1 MEMFI
6 DGGWTPAVSG
16 ATQPVT
22 NPTTGAV
29 VDTVPTGDERDADL
43 AIRAADRALAGWR
56 STPVAERARLQR
68 RAAQLMRDNAER
80 IGRALTAELGRPVAA
95 AITEI
100 QRSADLLDVY
110 AEEGLRLHS
119 EIISGAPGEK
129 ILVTREPVGVVVAI
143 TPFNYPITLL
153 CFKLGAAL
161 IAGCTVVAKPAE
173 DTPTSTL
180 MLAEL
185 FHQAGFPPGCFNVVT
200 GRGRGIG
207 MAMVNHPIP
216 GKIAFT
222 GGTAAGKAIAAA
234 AAGTMKRV
242 TLELGGQSPAI
253 ICADADLAKAAAAI
267 ARHGFANSGQF
278 CYRVNRVYVER
289 PAYDAFL
296 TALLAEVAK
305 ITIGDGQ
312 SQPVT
317 LGPMVNAKIFG
328 NAYGQIGDARDKGA
342 RICCGGERLSGGI
355 YDAGYFLPPTVIA
368 DTDHSMKIMTEETF
382 GPVLGIMPVDSPAE
396 ALRLAND
403 TDYGLAGFVFSGHT
417 GRGLALAE
425 RINAGS
431 VWVNDIHRSNHS
443 APFGGM
449 KQSGLG
455 REKGRYGVES
465 YLEYKT
471 IYLTYDESLD
481 EGLE

>member
-1 MEMFI
+1 MDMFI
-6 DGGWTPAVSG
+6 EGGWAPAVSG

-22 NPTTGAV
+22 NPTTGGV
-29 VDTVPTGDERDADL
+29 IDTVPTGDERDADI
-43 AIRAADRALAGWR
+43 AIRAADRALDGWR
-56 STPVAERARLQR
+56 LVPVAERARLQKH
-68 RAAQLMRDNAER
+68 AAQLMRDNADR
-80 IGRALTAELGRPVAA
+80 IGRVLTAELGRPLAA
-95 AITEI
+95 AVTEI
-100 QRSADLLDVY
+100 RRSADLLDVY
-110 AEEGLRLHS
+110 AEEGLRLHA
-119 EIISGAPGEK
+119 EIISAAPGEK

-173 DTPTSTL
+173 DTPMSTL
-180 MLAEL
+180 LLAEL
-185 FHQAGFPPGCFNVVT
+185 FHQAGFPPGVFNVVT

-207 MAMVNHPIP
+207 MAMVNHPVP

-234 AAGTMKRV
+234 AAGTVKRV

-253 ICADADLAKAAAAI
+253 VCADADLDKAAAAI

-289 PAYDAFL
+289 PVYDAFL
-296 TALLAEVAK
+296 AALLAEVAK

-312 SQPVT
+312 SQDVT
-317 LGPMVNAKIFG
+317 LGPMVNAKIFD
-328 NAYGQIGDARDKGA
+328 NAFGQIKDARDRGA
-342 RICCGGERLSGGI
+342 RICCGGDRLTGGL

-382 GPVLGIMPVDSPAE
+382 GPVLGVMPVDGPQE
-396 ALRLAND
+396 ALRLANA
-403 TDYGLAGFVFSGHT
+403 TDYGLAGFVFSDHV

-431 VWVNDIHRSNHS
+431 VWVNDIHRSHHS

-455 REKGRYGVES
+455 REKGRWGVES

-471 IYLTYDESLD
+471 IYLSYDEA
-481 EGLE
+481 LE

>member
-1 MEMFI
+1 MDMFI
-6 DGGWTPAVSG
+6 EGGWAPAVSG

-22 NPTTGAV
+22 NPTTGGV
-29 VDTVPTGDERDADL
+29 IDTVPTGDERDADI
-43 AIRAADRALAGWR
+43 AIRAADRALDGWR
-56 STPVAERARLQR
+56 LVPVAERARLQKHT
-68 RAAQLMRDNAER
+68 AQLMRDNADR
-80 IGRALTAELGRPVAA
+80 IGRVLTAELGRPLAA
-95 AITEI
+95 AVTEI
-100 QRSADLLDVY
+100 RRSADLLDVY
-110 AEEGLRLHS
+110 AEEGLRLHA
-119 EIISGAPGEK
+119 EIISAAPGEK

-161 IAGCTVVAKPAE
+161 VAGCTVVAKPAE
-173 DTPTSTL
+173 DTPMSTL
-180 MLAEL
+180 LLAEL
-185 FHQAGFPPGCFNVVT
+185 FHQAGFPPGVFNVVT

-207 MAMVNHPIP
+207 MAMVNHPVP

-222 GGTAAGKAIAAA
+222 GGTVAGKAIAAA
-234 AAGTMKRV
+234 AAGTVKRV

-253 ICADADLAKAAAAI
+253 VCADADLDKAAAAI

-289 PAYDAFL
+289 PVYDAFL
-296 TALLAEVAK
+296 AALLAEVAK

-312 SQPVT
+312 SQDVT
-317 LGPMVNAKIFG
+317 LGPMVNAKIFD
-328 NAYGQIGDARDKGA
+328 NAFGQIKDARDRGA
-342 RICCGGERLSGGI
+342 RICCGGDRLTGGL

-382 GPVLGIMPVDSPAE
+382 GPVLGVMPVDGPQE
-396 ALRLAND
+396 ALRLANA
-403 TDYGLAGFVFSGHT
+403 TDYGLAGFVFSDHV

-431 VWVNDIHRSNHS
+431 VWVNDIHRSHHS

-455 REKGRYGVES
+455 REKGRWGVES

-471 IYLTYDESLD
+471 IYLSYDEA
-481 EGLE
+481 LE

>member
-6 DGGWTPAVSG
+6 DGRWTAAVSG

-29 VDTVPTGDERDADL
+29 IDTVPTGDERDADV
-43 AIRAADRALAGWR
+43 AIRAADSALAGWLA
-56 STPVAERARLQR
+56 TPVSERARLQR
-68 RAAQLMRDNAER
+68 RAAQLMRDNADR
-80 IGRALTAELGRPVAA
+80 IGRVLTSELGRPVAA
-95 AITEI
+95 AVTEI

-110 AEEGLRLHS
+110 AEEGLRLHA
-119 EIISGAPGEK
+119 EIISANPGEK
-129 ILVTREPVGVVVAI
+129 ILVTRQPVGVVVAI

-180 MLAEL
+180 LLAEL
-185 FHQAGFPPGCFNVVT
+185 FHEAGFPPGCFNVVT
-200 GRGRGIG
+200 GKGRGIG

-216 GKIAFT
+216 AKIAFT

-253 ICADADLAKAAAAI
+253 VCADADMAKAAAAI

-278 CYRVNRVYVER
+278 CYRVNRIYVER
-289 PAYDAFL
+289 AAYDAFL
-296 TALLAEVAK
+296 AALLAEVEK

-312 SQPVT
+312 TEPVT
-317 LGPMVNAKIFG
+317 IGPMVNAKIFD
-328 NAYGQIGDARDKGA
+328 NAFGQIGDARDKGA
-342 RICCGGERLSGGI
+342 RICSGGARLSGGV
-355 YDAGYFLPPTVIA
+355 YDGGYFLPPTVIA

-382 GPVLGIMPVDSPAE
+382 GPVLGVMSVETPMQ
-396 ALRLAND
+396 ALELAND
-403 TDYGLAGFVFSGHT
+403 THYGLAGFVFSGHF

-431 VWVNDIHRSNHS
+431 VWVNDIHRSHHS

-449 KQSGLG
+449 KQSGIG
-455 REKGRYGVES
+455 REKGRWGVES
-465 YLEYKT
+465 YLEYKS
-471 IYLTYDESLD
+471 IYLAYD
-481 EGLE
+481 EGLT

>member
-6 DGGWTPAVSG
+6 DGRWAKAASG
-16 ATQPVT
+16 AVQSVT

-29 VDTVPTGDERDADL
+29 IDTVPTGDAIDADI
-43 AIRAADRALAGWR
+43 AIRAADRAFQTWR
-56 STPVAERARLQR
+56 RVPVAERARLQH
-68 RAAQLMRDNAER
+68 RAAGLMRER
-80 IGRALTAELGRPVAA
+80 AAAIGRVLTSELGRPLAA
-95 AITEI
+95 AVTEI
-100 QRSADLLDVY
+100 ERSADLLDVY
-110 AEEGLRLHS
+110 AEEGLRLHA
-119 EIISGAPGEK
+119 EIISNSPGEK
-129 ILVTREPVGVVVAI
+129 VMVTREPLGVVVAI

-153 CFKLGAAL
+153 TFKLGAAL

-173 DTPTSTL
+173 DTPLSTL

-185 FHQAGFPPGCFNVVT
+185 FHDAGYPPGCFNVVT

-207 MAMVNHPIP
+207 MAMVNHRIP
-216 GKIAFT
+216 AKVAFT

-234 AAGTMKRV
+234 AAGTIKRV

-253 ICADADLAKAAAAI
+253 ICADADLTQAAVAI

-278 CYRVNRVYVER
+278 CYRVNRIYVER

-296 TALLAEVAK
+296 SRLLAEVAK
-305 ITIGDGQ
+305 ITVGDGQ

-317 LGPMVNAKIFG
+317 MGPMVNEKIFA
-328 NAYGQIGDARDKGA
+328 NAANQITDARTRGA
-342 RICCGGERLSGGI
+342 RICCGGDRLSGGI

-368 DTDHSMKIMTEETF
+368 DADHSMLIMTEETF

-403 TDYGLAGFVFSGHT
+403 TDYGLAGFVFSGNM

-431 VWVNDIHRSNHS
+431 VWVNNIHRSHHA

-449 KQSGLG
+449 KQSGTG
-455 REKGRYGVES
+455 REKGRWGVES

-471 IYLTYDESLD
+471 IYLTYDEAL
-481 EGLE
+481 

>member
-1 MEMFI
+1 MDMFI
-6 DGGWTPAVSG
+6 EGGWAPAVSG

-22 NPTTGAV
+22 NPTTGGV
-29 VDTVPTGDERDADL
+29 IDTVPTGDERDADI
-43 AIRAADRALAGWR
+43 AIRAADRALDGWR
-56 STPVAERARLQR
+56 LVPVAERARLQKH
-68 RAAQLMRDNAER
+68 AAQLMRDNADR
-80 IGRALTAELGRPVAA
+80 IGRVLTAELGRPLAA
-95 AITEI
+95 AVTEI
-100 QRSADLLDVY
+100 RRSADLLDVY
-110 AEEGLRLHS
+110 AEEGLRLHA
-119 EIISGAPGEK
+119 EIISAAPGEK

-161 IAGCTVVAKPAE
+161 VAGCTVVAKPAE
-173 DTPTSTL
+173 DTPMSTL
-180 MLAEL
+180 LLAEL
-185 FHQAGFPPGCFNVVT
+185 FHQAGFPPGVFNVVT

-207 MAMVNHPIP
+207 MAMVNHPVP

-222 GGTAAGKAIAAA
+222 GGTVAGKAIAAA
-234 AAGTMKRV
+234 AAGTVKRV

-253 ICADADLAKAAAAI
+253 VCADADLDKAAAAI

-289 PAYDAFL
+289 PVYDAFL
-296 TALLAEVAK
+296 AALLAEVAK

-312 SQPVT
+312 SQDVT
-317 LGPMVNAKIFG
+317 LGPMVNAKIFD
-328 NAYGQIGDARDKGA
+328 NAFGQIKDARDRGA
-342 RICCGGERLSGGI
+342 RICCGGDRLTGGL

-382 GPVLGIMPVDSPAE
+382 GPVLGVMPVDGPQE
-396 ALRLAND
+396 ALRLANA
-403 TDYGLAGFVFSGHT
+403 TDYGLAGFVFSGHV

-431 VWVNDIHRSNHS
+431 VWVNDIHRSHHS

-455 REKGRYGVES
+455 REKGRWGVES

-471 IYLTYDESLD
+471 IYLSYDEA
-481 EGLE
+481 LE

>member
-6 DGGWTPAVSG
+6 DGRRAQAVSG

-22 NPTTGAV
+22 NPTTGAII
-29 VDTVPTGDERDADL
+29 DTVPTGDERDADI
-43 AIRAADRALAGWR
+43 AIQAADRALVQWR
-56 STPVAERARLQR
+56 ITPVAERARLQR
-68 RAAQLMRDNAER
+68 RAAQLMRDRAET
-80 IGRALTAELGRPVAA
+80 IGRTLTSELGRPLAA

-110 AEEGLRLHS
+110 AEEGLRVHA
-119 EIISGAPGEK
+119 EIIAANPGEK

-161 IAGCTVVAKPAE
+161 MAGCTVVAKPAE
-173 DTPTSTL
+173 DTPLSTL

-185 FHQAGFPPGCFNVVT
+185 FHEAGFPPGCFNVVT
-200 GRGRGIG
+200 GRGRSIG

-216 GKIAFT
+216 GKVAFT

-234 AAGTMKRV
+234 AAGTVKRV

-253 ICADADLAKAAAAI
+253 VCADADLAKAAAAI

-289 PAYDAFL
+289 PVYDAFL

-312 SQPVT
+312 TEAVT

-396 ALRLAND
+396 ALRLANA
-403 TDYGLAGFVFSGHT
+403 TDYGLAGFVFSGHV

-431 VWVNDIHRSNHS
+431 VWVNDIHRSHHS

-449 KQSGLG
+449 KQSGIG
-455 REKGRYGVES
+455 REKGRWGVES

-471 IYLTYDESLD
+471 IYLAYDEDLG
-481 EGLE
+481 EGGA